1 MKKTLKHLYKK
12 VSHRYPRIGFII
24 QKFYQ
29 RKLFNNIKRKIHGSN
44 NTIHYHNSI
53 LSSVTFDIKGSDNKI
68 KIMDDC
74 VLNNVTFYVRGNCH
88 QIVISNRCR
97 FNHGGNIWLEDD
109 HCFLSIG
116 EGSTFEDVHLALTE
130 PHSAITIGRDCMF
143 AYDIDVRT
151 GDSHSII
158 SQDNNERINY
168 AKNVTIGNHVWV
180 AAHSVLLKG
189 SAIADNSVVATCSIV
204 TKEFNGEGII
214 IGGNPAKLLKQGIT
228 WSRKRID
235 KVVSGNDIHMQM

>member
-12 VSHRYPRIGFII
+12 ISHRFPRIGFILHRI
-24 QKFYQ
+24 YH
-29 RKLFNNIKRKIHGSN
+29 RKIFNNTKRKINGSN

-68 KIMDDC
+68 EIMDDC
-74 VLNNVTFYVRGNCH
+74 VLNNVTFHIRGNFH
-88 QIVISNRCR
+88 KIVINNRCR
-97 FNHGGNIWLEDD
+97 FNHGGDIWLEDD

-116 EGSTFEDVHLALTE
+116 EGATFEDVHLALTE
-130 PHSAITIGRDCMF
+130 PYSKITIGSDCMF
-143 AYDIDVRT
+143 AYDIDIRT

-180 AAHSVLLKG
+180 AAHSILLKG
-189 SAIADNSVVATCSIV
+189 SAIADNSVVATGSIV
-204 TKEFNGEGII
+204 TKEFHEEGIL
-214 IGGNPAKLLKQGIT
+214 IGGNPAKRLKQGIT
-228 WSRKRID
+228 WSRERIY
-235 KVVSGNDIHMQM
+235 KTVSGNNTSMQI